1 MPAKRVSKKIL
12 NKLIYDKSKYKKT
25 KTKTKT
31 KQKTKTKTK
40 TKQKSQKSIRSLS
53 RMIKLPKDLPLD
65 VRSDHDIPHFL
76 KALQK
81 KNLTIIL
88 VYATWCP
95 HCHTIMPHFDKASQC
110 PTNTISSVKVNET
123 MLSKINDAISK
134 SVNKSAPPIKVDG
147 YPSILIVNKNAEK
160 ITDIEPV
167 NDTEILKKVM
177 NIDKQNASR
186 SIVNSIIKNKLKEPN
201 VEINEIG
208 ANEMPANEMPANEPE
223 LIYNLNTSQNNT
235 DSIPF
240 IESPMLNTVSPPLPD
255 EPTSLSKSVVGGS
268 LMSAMAKA
276 TYTLAPAATLLATA
290 ALLMKRTR
298 KTNKRS
304 KSKRRR

>member
-1 MPAKRVSKKIL
+1 MA
-12 NKLIYDKSKYKKT
+12 
-25 KTKTKT
+25 
-31 KQKTKTKTK
+31 
-40 TKQKSQKSIRSLS
+40 
-53 RMIKLPKDLPLD
+53 LPLD
-65 VRSDHDIPHFL
+65 VRSDHDVPHFL
-76 KALQK
+76 KALKK

-177 NIDKQNASR
+177 NIDKQNN
-186 SIVNSIIKNKLKEPN
+186 NS
-201 VEINEIG
+201 
-208 ANEMPANEMPANEPE
+208 
-223 LIYNLNTSQNNT
+223 
-235 DSIPF
+235 
-240 IESPMLNTVSPPLPD
+240 
-255 EPTSLSKSVVGGS
+255 
-268 LMSAMAKA
+268 
-276 TYTLAPAATLLATA
+276 TLLILVA
-290 ALLMKRTR
+290 AVIFIFVVLPYFDK
-298 KTNKRS
+298 KTNENMSNLEHIMKL
-304 KSKRRR
+304 